1 MRGTV
6 RNRRHARA
14 ARRRLGEQGL
24 TMIELLLSLA
34 VLVVLVG
41 FLVGGLSV
49 GRRAFDADRANGIGS
64 ETDAA
69 IQVISALISSALP
82 VRASTGD
89 QDTSIVFEGHQEALL
104 FVGLSEGRSLRGGP
118 HKMSVRRNGSDLVVG
133 VIAGAT
139 AAKNDDLGGAS
150 PRAVV
155 VLSGVREIR
164 FKYFGRVG
172 RSAVAGWRT
181 DWFSSEHLPE
191 LVSVQ
196 IDFEDERR
204 NEPATIIALRQG

>member
-1 MRGTV
+1 
-6 RNRRHARA
+6 
-14 ARRRLGEQGL
+14 
-24 TMIELLLSLA
+24 MIELLLSLA
-34 VLVVLVG
+34 ILVVLAG
-41 FLVGGLSV
+41 FLVGGLSM

-69 IQVISALISSALP
+69 IQVISTLISSALP
-82 VRASTGD
+82 VRANTGD
-89 QDTSIVFEGHQEALL
+89 QDTSIVFDGHQEALV

-118 HKMSVRRNGSDLVVG
+118 HKVSVRRNGSDLVVD
-133 VIAGAT
+133 VVAAAT
-139 AAKNDDLGGAS
+139 AAKNDALGAS

-164 FKYFGRVG
+164 FRYFGRVG
-172 RSAVAGWRT
+172 PSAVAGWRT

-204 NEPATIIALRQG
+204 NEPATIVALRQG